1 MSIVGTQFI
10 SYWIFYNPVVTADF
24 FCFSFRNDFQGVKR
38 RKRNS
43 NQHYLQASEKVPIHT
58 NNNQNTSGKLL
69 ICWYPS
75 IYYLSKFKSKR
86 MNMYVIRLPPILL
99 FIAWLLEQQDISD
112 DSKIQY
118 LERNDQG
125 CNSPSRLH
133 GTSTRIE
140 GAAGINILDDVRV
153 F

>member
-1 MSIVGTQFI
+1 MNISVRRLHSI
-10 SYWIFYNPVVTADF
+10 S
-24 FCFSFRNDFQGVKR
+24 
-38 RKRNS
+38 
-43 NQHYLQASEKVPIHT
+43 
-58 NNNQNTSGKLL
+58 
-69 ICWYPS
+69 
-75 IYYLSKFKSKR
+75 
-86 MNMYVIRLPPILL
+86 L

-140 GAAGINILDDVRV
+140 GAAGLNILNNVRV
-153 F
+153 FLEMKY

>member
-1 MSIVGTQFI
+1 MTS
-10 SYWIFYNPVVTADF
+10 
-24 FCFSFRNDFQGVKR
+24 KE
-38 RKRNS
+38 
-43 NQHYLQASEKVPIHT
+43 LSEDNETLT
-58 NNNQNTSGKLL
+58 NTTYKLL
-69 ICWYPS
+69 KKYQS
-75 IYYLSKFKSKR
+75 IRTIIKTLAVSYKYNHIAQSKKWKN
-86 MNMYVIRLPPILL
+86 MNISVRRLHSISL

-140 GAAGINILDDVRV
+140 GAAGLNILNNVRV
-153 F
+153 FLEMKY